1 MLFFAG
7 SAGKMELIMFILE
20 RLMRSLKSFA
30 RFSGEFFR
38 RGSIELVFDSSR
50 RFLCCGFVNEFFS
63 VGGQVVGIGIL
74 SRVVR
79 SVKSFVETSC
89 GLFGGTMVLSGGL
102 R

>member
-1 MLFFAG
+1 MFMLD
-7 SAGKMELIMFILE
+7 K
-20 RLMRSLKSFA
+20 LMRSLKSLA

-50 RFLCCGFVNEFFS
+50 RLLCCGFVNGFFS
-63 VGGQVVGIGIL
+63 VGGQVVGMDIL
-74 SRVVR
+74 TWVVR
-79 SVKSFVETSC
+79 PVKSFVETSY